1 MELRRAAIARIT
13 ANSVFAF
20 SIFLVALASIFF
32 AEGSHVQAATPPFS
46 KNYQLNDR
54 SEHIRSLQRL
64 PNAQG
69 FVIAQ
74 SGAGSIGNETPL
86 FGLHTYQALKTFQS
100 TRGLPSTGYLGPPTR
115 AFINAGYS
123 TATQTSSQNISPITS
138 SATTTTSSTTPPS
151 STPLPGYAPGQIIF
165 IGGSSP
171 APLSAA
177 DPPCPS
183 RSHLPERLFPAHLSR

>member
-32 AEGSHVQAATPPFS
+32 AEGSHVQAA
-46 KNYQLNDR
+46 
-54 SEHIRSLQRL
+54 
-64 PNAQG
+64 A
-69 FVIAQ
+69 
-74 SGAGSIGNETPL
+74 
-86 FGLHTYQALKTFQS
+86 
-100 TRGLPSTGYLGPPTR
+100 
-115 AFINAGYS
+115 
-123 TATQTSSQNISPITS
+123 
-138 SATTTTSSTTPPS
+138 
-151 STPLPGYAPGQIIF
+151 
-165 IGGSSP
+165 GGSSP